1 MRIVNAGGIAM
12 AVMCLALTGCA
23 TSRSELKLSAPTPV
37 ATAGPVKGAVFIRT
51 VSDQRAFQQAPS
63 DPSIPSLGFEGA
75 TQASADLK
83 ARAIGRKRNT
93 YGKALGDVLL
103 ENGQTVTNVVRQNL
117 AAAFT
122 EAGYKVET
130 DPLAASVPLVI
141 DVDVKQFWAWFQPG
155 FWAITLNADIVADLK
170 LAGQSTGK
178 TLTVHTQD
186 KRQMATDGAWME
198 IVQQGLKELRAQAA
212 ASQVGDADRGQT
224 AAR

>member
-37 ATAGPVKGAVFIRT
+37 AAAGPVKGAVFIRT

-103 ENGQTVTNVVRQNL
+103 ENGQTVTDVVRENL

-130 DPLAASVPLVI
+130 DPLAASLPLVI
-141 DVDVKQFWAWFQPG
+141 DVDVKQFWAWF
-155 FWAITLNADIVADLK
+155 
-170 LAGQSTGK
+170 STWLLGHH
-178 TLTVHTQD
+178 LERGHRRRPQARRTVHGEDADRSYPGQ
-186 KRQMATDGAWME
+186 ATDG
-198 IVQQGLKELRAQAA
+198 
-212 ASQVGDADRGQT
+212 
-224 AAR
+224 